1 MPPEITRIEL
11 VQGDAKALL
20 FHAVRMHPTAGATA
34 LASIAGAT
42 SWLLMRHQQAS
53 NVQATIFGSVVD
65 ASAGLIEVK
74 LATANTATP
83 GQYRAQLTID
93 RGSSIGVE
101 TVPVDEPYLVIIKEL
116 V

>member
-20 FHAVRMHPTAGATA
+20 FHALRMHPTAGSTA
-34 LASIAGAT
+34 LASLSGAT
-42 SWLLMRHQQAS
+42 AWLHLSHQQGSAPR
-53 NVQATIFGSVVD
+53 ATITGSIVD
-65 ASAGLIEVK
+65 AAAGLIEVK
-74 LATANTATP
+74 LATAQTAIP

-93 RGSSIGVE
+93 RGPSIGIE
-101 TVPVDEPYLVIIKEL
+101 TVPVDEPYLVVIKEL

>member
-11 VQGDAKALL
+11 VQGDAKALQ
-20 FHAVRMHPTAGATA
+20 FHAYRMHPTAGSTA
-34 LASIAGAT
+34 LASLAGAT

-53 NVQATIFGSVVD
+53 AVRATILGTVTD
-65 ASAGLIEVK
+65 ASSGLITVQ
-74 LATANTATP
+74 LGTAVTATP

-93 RGSSIGVE
+93 RGPSIGVE